1 MNHSKPETTT
11 TTESKAPAPL
21 PQAERQTFRPNVDI
35 RDLGGEV
42 VIHADIP
49 GARRESVDVSFE
61 DGVLSLH
68 ADVPPRELA
77 GVAVRKEYG
86 VGDYR
91 RAFRLGEGFDASRIT
106 ADYRDGVL
114 TMRVPRLAAVLP
126 RKIAVNAG

>member
-1 MNHSKPETTT
+1 MTVIK
-11 TTESKAPAPL
+11 TESTEPKPPATG
-21 PQAERQTFRPNVDI
+21 PQAERQNFRPNVDI

-49 GARRESVDVSFE
+49 GARRESIDVSFE

-77 GVAVRKEYG
+77 GVAVRHEYG
-86 VGDYR
+86 VGDFR
-91 RAFRLGEGFDASRIT
+91 RAFRLGEGFDASKIT
-106 ADYRDGVL
+106 ADYHEGVL

-126 RKIAVNAG
+126 RKIAVTAG